1 MEEDILW
8 KQRFQNFNKAFS
20 KLQDAVQSFESKDLS
35 DLEKEGLIQRFEYT
49 HELAWN
55 VMKDFFEF
63 EGNTTIMGS
72 RSATREAFS
81 KGIIKDGDIWMDMIK
96 SRNLTTHTYN
106 EHIAEDIVD
115 KIIRLYYSSFNV
127 FQLKMSTFLIG
138 LL

>member
-81 KGIIKDGDIWMDMIK
+81 KGIIKDGDIWMDIIK

-115 KIIRLYYSSFNV
+115 KIIRLYYSSFKV
-127 FQLKMSTFLIG
+127 FQLKMSTFLI
-138 LL
+138 

>member
-20 KLQDAVQSFESKDLS
+20 KLEGAVQSFESKDLS

-115 KIIRLYYSSFNV
+115 KIIRLYYSSFKV
-127 FQLKMSTFLIG
+127 FQLKMSTFLI
-138 LL
+138 